1 MKKKLLAFSVLV
13 FALLA
18 VVIIAVLLAAR
29 PNQSQNPNQTP
40 VEEMP
45 EEVKEEEETPIEEE
59 NEPELPE
66 INKSI
71 ILPAF
76 DISTIVGGLTNPWD
90 IDFLPD
96 GTIIFT
102 ERANKLNVFK
112 DGSIVQTITFEDA
125 FVRGEGGVLGLAVDP
140 EFNSNKFIYVCL
152 NSTLGNNPEIRV
164 ARLKL
169 NAAFNIEQRTDIITG
184 MTSASGGRHS
194 GCQLEFG
201 NDGYLWVGTGDAA
214 IGTIPQDPQNLGGKI
229 LRVTRDGGAI
239 EGNLGSPFDSRI
251 YSYGHRNTQG
261 LVFFPTSLGFAF
273 EGVSI
278 EQGPNINDEINLLFP
293 GNFGW
298 NPVPDYNESVPMT
311 DLLLYPNAFPAAFES
326 GTRTFALSG
335 GTVLVGSVWGD
346 LQGTVV
352 AAALKDEKLTFVKL
366 DRTGNFL
373 STINAFE
380 GQFGRIR
387 TAQLGPDSALY
398 ILTDKGGND
407 SIIRMMPK

>member
-1 MKKKLLAFSVLV
+1 MNKKLLVFSILV
-13 FALLA
+13 FVLLGVA
-18 VVIIAVLLAAR
+18 IIFVLLATR
-29 PNQSQNPNQTP
+29 SNQSSI
-40 VEEMP
+40 VD
-45 EEVKEEEETPIEEE
+45 ETPIAEENLPEEEE
-59 NEPELPE
+59 NEIPDEPENVPTLPE
-66 INKSI
+66 ITQSI

-76 DISTIVGGLTNPWD
+76 DITTVVGGLNRPWD

-112 DGSIVQTITFEDA
+112 DGSIIQTITFEDA
-125 FVRGEGGVLGLAVDP
+125 YVGGEGGVLGIAIDP

-152 NSTLGNNPEIRV
+152 NSSLGNNPEVRV
-164 ARLKL
+164 ARLKI
-169 NAAFNIEQRTDIITG
+169 NAALNLEQRTDIITG
-184 MTSASGGRHS
+184 IPSADGGRHS

-214 IGTIPQDPQNLGGKI
+214 IGSIPQDPQSLGGKI

-239 EGNLGSPFDSRI
+239 EGNLGAPFDSRI

-261 LVFFPTSLGFAF
+261 LAFFPTSLGFAF

-278 EQGPNINDEINLLFP
+278 EQGPDKNDEINVLFP

-298 NPVPDYNESVPMT
+298 NPVPGYNESVPMT
-311 DLLLYPNAFPAAFES
+311 DLSLYPNAFPAAFES
-326 GTRTFALSG
+326 GNRTFALSG
-335 GTVLVGSVWGD
+335 GTVLVGSIWGD
-346 LQGTVV
+346 LQGTIV

-387 TAQLGPDSALY
+387 TAQVGPDSALY
-398 ILTDKGGND
+398 LLTDKGGND